1 LLSILLIV
9 FLNKGVSSVKRRSL
23 EFRECASQ
31 PKAHDKQEYA
41 GLKGALWALRK
52 KPEDL
57 EPEEQEVIKLLFKRS
72 RDLRKAC
79 GLREKLTQ
87 IFDTKQS
94 QKAAQAAI
102 QGWIA
107 EVKRSGLDC
116 FDKFIATLKEHM
128 EIVTNYFTH
137 RSNSGWVEGLNNK
150 IKVLKRR
157 CYGITNPVSL
167 FRRIWLDLSGYEA
180 LAH

>member
-1 LLSILLIV
+1 M
-9 FLNKGVSSVKRRSL
+9 
-23 EFRECASQ
+23 
-31 PKAHDKQEYA
+31 
-41 GLKGALWALRK
+41 
-52 KPEDL
+52 
-57 EPEEQEVIKLLFKRS
+57 
-72 RDLRKAC
+72 RKAY

-94 QKAAQAAI
+94 QKAAQVAI

-180 LAH
+180 FAH

>member
-1 LLSILLIV
+1 
-9 FLNKGVSSVKRRSL
+9 
-23 EFRECASQ
+23 
-31 PKAHDKQEYA
+31 
-41 GLKGALWALRK
+41 LRK

-57 EPEEQEVIKLLFKRS
+57 EPEEQEVIKLLFKCS
-72 RDLRKAC
+72 RDLRKAY

-128 EIVTNYFTH
+128 EIVNNYFTH
-137 RSNSGWVEGLNNK
+137 RSNSGWAEG
-150 IKVLKRR
+150 
-157 CYGITNPVSL
+157 
-167 FRRIWLDLSGYEA
+167 
-180 LAH
+180 